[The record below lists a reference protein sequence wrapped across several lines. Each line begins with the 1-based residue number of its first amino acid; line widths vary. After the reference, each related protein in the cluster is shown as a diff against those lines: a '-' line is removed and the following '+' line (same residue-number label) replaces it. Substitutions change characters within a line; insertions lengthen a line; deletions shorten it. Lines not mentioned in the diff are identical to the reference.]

1 VIYFTY
7 PELPDRLMFECT
19 SHKATLTV
27 DACKGM
33 WTEAN
38 GRTPPDRLALCRR
51 CPLGAQHAGLQSF
64 HVSKLRGTGICSRC
78 HRGGMRLV
86 RQDICVS
93 CWNRE
98 RELLIGKNAKGRPPR
113 LHQPVARRTIRILNG
128 DQIQVIKR
136 DTSLSTDELVVAALR
151 DSTRQVYFGFHAKM
165 PPAGNTQ
172 APIQGSLF

>member
-1 VIYFTY
+1 MEYFTY
-7 PELPDRLMFECT
+7 PELPDRLIFQC
-19 SHKATLTV
+19 SRHKAALQV
-27 DACKGM
+27 EACKGM

-38 GRTPPDRLALCRR
+38 GRTPPDRLALCRN

-64 HVSKLRGTGICSRC
+64 QVSKLKGTGICSRC

-98 RELLIGKNAKGRPPR
+98 REVLVGRNAKGKPPKH
-113 LHQPVARRTIRILNG
+113 HQPVDRRTIRILNG
-128 DQIQVIKR
+128 EEIILVER
-136 DTSLSTDELVVAALR
+136 PHSTSTDELIVAALR
-151 DSTRQVYFGFHAKM
+151 DSTRQVFFGFQSKR
-165 PPAGNTQ
+165 PPAAAQ

>member
-1 VIYFTY
+1 
-7 PELPDRLMFECT
+7 
-19 SHKATLTV
+19 
-27 DACKGM
+27 
-33 WTEAN
+33 
-38 GRTPPDRLALCRR
+38 
-51 CPLGAQHAGLQSF
+51 
-64 HVSKLRGTGICSRC
+64 
-78 HRGGMRLV
+78 MRLV